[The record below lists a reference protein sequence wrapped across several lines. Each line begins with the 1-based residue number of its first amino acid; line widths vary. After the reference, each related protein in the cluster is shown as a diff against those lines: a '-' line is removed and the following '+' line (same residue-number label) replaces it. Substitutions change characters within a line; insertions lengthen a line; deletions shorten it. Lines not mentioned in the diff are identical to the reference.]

1 MKLKKGKKME
11 ISKADLNFIKSYHKD
26 KKSYNEVSTLN
37 SNNFDCNERQAP
49 LRVFHKVKR
58 KDYSRCKHFSKI
70 RRTLSRDKADEL
82 ILQVDELNDYTKT
95 KLS

>member
-1 MKLKKGKKME
+1 ME
-11 ISKADLNFIKSYHKD
+11 ISKADLSFIKSYHKD
-26 KKSYNEVSTLN
+26 KKSYNELSTLN
-37 SNNFDCNERQAP
+37 SNNFDCEQRQAP
-49 LRVFHKVKR
+49 LKTFNKIQR

-82 ILQVDELNDYTKT
+82 ILQVDELNDYTKA